1 MSFNQNHIPMHDEQ
15 FKIRQLIGDVL
26 RYWYVFALVTPLV
39 IGLAYLYLKK
49 TPPKYKAE
57 TLVLIKADEKSGQLS
72 EEGLFNELGF
82 GNKMKN
88 LENEMLVLQST
99 PLMIKVVEKLNLNY
113 RYATRLGIRMAD
125 LYHNSPVEILNW
137 QPYEPDGELWGTIQ
151 PDEKGGFLFE
161 YRDKKFKGE
170 FGKVLFLPDG
180 RLTLSRERSIAMNS
194 PLHIHI
200 QSVRKR
206 ALQLLDAMEI
216 IHIGKESSTLSL
228 SIKDTSPERAHD
240 ILTELVTTYNNS
252 TIDEKNQVYENSIDL
267 INERINMIATELSEA
282 ESDVEA
288 YKSRFSMTELSAEGS
303 ILMNEIA
310 VNNKELSDK
319 DVQLEILN
327 SVEDFLIKNKDKFEF
342 VPTNISINNLTLAN
356 QLVRFNQLLAE
367 GARLR
372 TDLGPSHPD
381 LKLIEKQIQNLRQT
395 IIDNIKA
402 IKGDLQIASSASR
415 DRKLMLE
422 SRLRSLPRRERELVE
437 IERQKIIKENLYL
450 YLLQKREESAISLAV
465 TVANGKIVEPAN
477 IPATPVS
484 PKTMQIWLIAIFLGL
499 ALPSGMALLIN
510 NLNDKVQFREDIEK
524 VTEVPLLSM
533 LSYNRNGKNLV
544 IKENSRSISA
554 EMFRLLR
561 TNLSFIAPGE
571 KLKTLLITSS
581 MSGEGKSFIS
591 LNLGMTYALSGK
603 KVLVLEL
610 DLRKPKQELYMGIKK
625 SQKGLVNYLVNP
637 ETSPKEIIKNSGLHP
652 NLDVITRG
660 PKPPNPGEMILS
672 PHLQKLI
679 RLLKERYDLI
689 ILDTPPVGL
698 VADAF
703 QLKDSADASMY
714 VVRAG
719 HTRIG
724 QIEIID
730 DITRHKKLPKAFIVL
745 NAVQLGSIKN
755 YGYNYGYGY
764 GYGYEKGY
772 GNGKGYFDE
781 EKREKRRFKFIRK
794 ILKRTSSS
802 QKEASHAKETT
813 KSEKGNFRRNYS
825 FERRRHQKPQ
835 DLEV

>member
-1 MSFNQNHIPMHDEQ
+1 MHDEQ

-57 TLVLIKADEKSGQLS
+57 TLVLIKNDEKSGQLS

-99 PLMIKVVEKLNLNY
+99 PLMIKVVEKLHLNN
-113 RYATRLGIRMAD
+113 RYSIRQGIRMTD

-137 QPYEPDGELWGTIQ
+137 QPYKPDKGLYGVIQ
-151 PDEKGGFLFE
+151 QDGKGGFAIE
-161 YRDKKFKGE
+161 YKDQKFTGE

-180 RLTLSRERSIAMNS
+180 RLTLSRQRSISMNA
-194 PLHIHI
+194 PLHIRV
-200 QSVRKR
+200 QSTRHR
-206 ALQLLDAMEI
+206 ALQLLDALEI
-216 IHIGKESSTLSL
+216 THIGKESSTLSL
-228 SIKDTSPERAHD
+228 TIKDTSPERAHD
-240 ILTELVTTYNNS
+240 VLTELVTTYNNS

-267 INERINMIATELSEA
+267 INERINMIASELSEA

-327 SVEDFLIKNKDKFEF
+327 SIEDFLIKNRDKFEF

-402 IKGDLQIASSASR
+402 IKNDLQIASSASK

-422 SRLRSLPRRERELVE
+422 SRLRSLPKRERELVE

-477 IPATPVS
+477 RPTVPVS
-484 PKTMQIWLIAIFLGL
+484 PKTMQIWLIAVFLGL

-524 VTEVPLLSM
+524 VTDVPLISM
-533 LSYNRNGKNLV
+533 LSYNRNGKSLV
-544 IKENSRSISA
+544 IKENSRSVSA

-571 KLKTLLITSS
+571 NLRTLLITSS
-581 MSGEGKSFIS
+581 MSGEGKSFIA
-591 LNLGMTYALSGK
+591 LNLGMTYALSGR
-603 KVLVLEL
+603 KVLLLEL
-610 DLRKPKQELYMGIKK
+610 DLRKPKQELYMGIRK

-637 ETSPKEIIKNSGLHP
+637 DTSPKEIIKNSGLHP

-672 PHLQKLI
+672 PHLKRLI
-679 RLLKERYDLI
+679 NLLKERYDLI

-703 QLKDSADASMY
+703 QLKETADASMY
-714 VVRAG
+714 VIRAG
-719 HTRIG
+719 ITRIG
-724 QIEIID
+724 QIKIID
-730 DITRHKKLPKAFIVL
+730 DITFHKKLPKPFIVL

-781 EKREKRRFKFIRK
+781 EKEHLGRWKKYVRLFREWYSGEKNLSRSNKETEKGQFRRKHTLEKR
-794 ILKRTSSS
+794 S
-802 QKEASHAKETT
+802 
-813 KSEKGNFRRNYS
+813 
-825 FERRRHQKPQ
+825 HQKPQ

>member
-1 MSFNQNHIPMHDEQ
+1 MQDEKFN
-15 FKIRQLIGDVL
+15 IRQLLGEIL
-26 RYWYVFALVTPLV
+26 RYWYVFAIIFPMV
-39 IGLAYLYLKK
+39 IGLAYFYLKK

-57 TLVLIKADEKSGQLS
+57 SLVLIKNDEKSGQLS
-72 EEGLFNELGF
+72 EEGLFNELGL

-99 PLMIKVVEKLNLNY
+99 PLMMAVVEKLNLQN
-113 RYATRLGIRMAD
+113 RYITRIGLRKVD
-125 LYHNSPVEILNW
+125 LYKDTPVEVLDW
-137 QPYEPDGELWGTIQ
+137 QPHKPGKTLSGILQTDKSGSYLLDY
-151 PDEKGGFLFE
+151 KGQI
-161 YRDKKFKGE
+161 YTGE
-170 FGKVLFLPDG
+170 FGKVLFLPTG
-180 RLTLSRERSIAMNS
+180 KLTLSRKRSESLMA
-194 PLHIHI
+194 PLAIYVSNNR
-200 QSVRKR
+200 QR
-206 ALQLLDAMEI
+206 ALELLDALEI
-216 IHIGKESSTLSL
+216 AIVGKESSTLSL
-228 SIKDTSPERAHD
+228 TIKDSSPERAHD
-240 ILTELVTTYNNS
+240 ILKELIVAYNNS

-267 INERINMIATELSEA
+267 INERIQMIATELSEA

-310 VNNKELSDK
+310 VNNKELSEK

-327 SVEDFLIKNKDKFEF
+327 SIEDFLIKNQDRFEF

-356 QLVRFNQLLAE
+356 QLTRFNQLLAE
-367 GARLR
+367 GARMR

-381 LKLIEKQIQNLRQT
+381 LKLMERQIQNLRRT

-402 IKGDLQIASSASR
+402 IKNDLQIASTASR
-415 DRKLMLE
+415 DRKFMLE

-465 TVANGKIVEPAN
+465 TVANGKVIEPAN
-477 IPATPVS
+477 IPSVPIS
-484 PKTMQIWLIAIFLGL
+484 PKKMQIWLIAGFLGL
-499 ALPSGMALLIN
+499 ALPSGLALLLN

-524 VTEVPLLSM
+524 VTEVPVISM
-533 LSYNRNGKNLV
+533 LSYNKSGKNLA
-544 IKENSRSISA
+544 IRENSRSVSA

-561 TNLSFIAPGE
+561 TNLSFISPGDT
-571 KLKTLLITSS
+571 LKTLLITSS
-581 MSGEGKSFIS
+581 MSGEGKSFIA
-591 LNLGMTYALSGK
+591 LNLGMTLALSGK
-603 KVLVLEL
+603 KVLILEL

-625 SQKGLVNYLVNP
+625 SQKGLVNFLVNP
-637 ETSPKEIIKNSGLHP
+637 KTPPRDIIKNSGLHH

-672 PHLQKLI
+672 PHLKKLI
-679 RLLKERYDLI
+679 HQLKERYDFI

-703 QLKDSADASMY
+703 QLKDVAEASLY

-719 HTRIG
+719 VTRLG
-724 QIEIID
+724 QVEIID
-730 DITRHKKLPKAFIVL
+730 DISIHKKLPKPFIVL

-781 EKREKRRFKFIRK
+781 EQIEPGRIKKLWRIMKLWFQKLKKEEEPPKKKQKKHRKAIPKTKQEAKSRR
-794 ILKRTSSS
+794 TP
-802 QKEASHAKETT
+802 H
-813 KSEKGNFRRNYS
+813 
-825 FERRRHQKPQ
+825 